1 MKGPLVVGVDGSDG
15 SLTALDWAV
24 EEATRRRL
32 PLRIVYAS
40 LWERYE
46 GALPS
51 FTTERP
57 AEEVAA
63 QHIIAS
69 SKQRAQQ
76 LSADLQVSAVTVA
89 DEAATALVEESR
101 EASAVVCGSSGR
113 GRVKERL
120 LGSVSLAVAGRAHC
134 PVVVTRG
141 EQSNIRG
148 MGHRVV
154 VGVGEADEGATAVR
168 FALREAEARGCELV
182 AVRAWRSPQHPTD
195 SLGALDSGARTY
207 GDQAVGVLDE
217 VLEAT
222 TPEHPTVPVRR
233 ASVEGPAHRVLLGP
247 SSEADLLVVGATRRE
262 GQFGLQLGRVSHT
275 ALHQAACPVAVVP
288 HR

>member
-1 MKGPLVVGVDGSDG
+1 MERPLVVGVDGSDG

-32 PLRIVYAS
+32 PLRIVHAS

-51 FTTERP
+51 FTTQRP
-57 AEEVAA
+57 AGEIEA

-69 SKQRAQQ
+69 SEQRARQ

-89 DEAATALVEESR
+89 DEAVNALIEESQA
-101 EASAVVCGSSGR
+101 ASAVVCGSSGR
-113 GRVKERL
+113 GMVKEHL

-141 EQSNIRG
+141 EQRNIRG
-148 MGHRVV
+148 MSHRVV
-154 VGVGEADEGATAVR
+154 VGVGEADEAATAVR

-207 GDQAVGVLDE
+207 GDQALGVLEE
-217 VLEAT
+217 VLEAAT
-222 TPEHPTVPVRR
+222 AAHPAVPVRR
-233 ASVEGPAHRVLLGP
+233 ASLEGPAHRVLLGP
-247 SSEADLLVVGATRRE
+247 SVEADLLVLGAVRRQ
-262 GQFGLQLGRVSHT
+262 GQVGLQLGRVSHT